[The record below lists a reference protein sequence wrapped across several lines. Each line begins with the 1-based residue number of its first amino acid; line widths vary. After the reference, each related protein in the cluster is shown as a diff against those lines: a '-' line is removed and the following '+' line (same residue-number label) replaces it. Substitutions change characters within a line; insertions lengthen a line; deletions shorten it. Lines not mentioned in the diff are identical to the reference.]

1 MAALY
6 FILGGQGS
14 RDYLV
19 ELKYGE
25 LLRILPGYTIGG
37 KNVLYVFPLLPHF
50 FPSFSFLENL
60 HPTE

>member
-37 KNVLYVFPLLPHF
+37 KKRFVCFSACSAF
-50 FPSFSFLENL
+50 FSFFFFLRKFAS
-60 HPTE
+60 H